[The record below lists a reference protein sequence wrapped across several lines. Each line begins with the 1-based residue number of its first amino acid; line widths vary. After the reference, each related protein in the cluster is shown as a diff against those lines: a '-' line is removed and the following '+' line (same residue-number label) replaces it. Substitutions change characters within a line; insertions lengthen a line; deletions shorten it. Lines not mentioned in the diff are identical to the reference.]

1 MPTTNTTKPNALNL
15 NALVGSRICH
25 DLINPLGAIGNG
37 IELLE
42 LTGSSTG
49 PEMDLVVDSVAG
61 ATARLKYLRLAFG
74 EASADQICARA
85 EVLSTLEDVAVGG
98 RLSYSWMVL
107 EDARRLDVR
116 AALLAAMC
124 VETALPL
131 GGDIKIDKDDTT
143 WTVIAQHERLN
154 LDPALWVPLS
164 KNAVPDTLSGA
175 QVHFGLLPDMT
186 AEAGRELSL
195 SHGADW
201 VKIAF

>member
-1 MPTTNTTKPNALNL
+1 MPTSNTTKPKAPNL

-61 ATARLKYLRLAFG
+61 ATARLKFLRLAFG
-74 EASADQICARA
+74 EASADQVCGRA
-85 EVLSTLEDVAVGG
+85 EVVSTLDNVAVGG
-98 RLSYSWMVL
+98 RLNYSWMVF
-107 EDARRLDVR
+107 EDVRRLDVR
-116 AALLAAMC
+116 VAFLAAMC

-131 GGDIKIDKDDTT
+131 GGDIKIEKDGST
-143 WTVIAQHERLN
+143 WTVYSQHERLN

-186 AEAGRELSL
+186 TEAGHELKL